1 MRFKKIIKIIAWLC
15 LGFVLICLFLFINFP
30 NIVEW
35 QIQKRLVQ
43 FSDSNDVEFDIQK
56 IGVFNTFISKIQIS
70 KAISIDSINID
81 YDIKNFSSI
90 HLTKVTI
97 SGLSLY
103 ARLDENNKIKFDSLK
118 LPNTSKD
125 QTRQPYL
132 SFLPFVPDKI
142 VLQNAKIVLHALNNE
157 FLIPFDV
164 LSTID
169 AKDGKILAR
178 AMLYPFGE
186 KIEALVNYD
195 VIKGVEFLKVQGKSF
210 DLVHINPFIS
220 KKPNGVQLKGQVD
233 FNLETDSPEKKWKI
247 NLSGASIAQPIEAS
261 LEEFSSTLSIDNQRI
276 NASGTFS
283 LSHLML
289 PVTQMEYAGTMDFN
303 NDYYFDLILHNGK
316 TEPEP
321 YQIIYES
328 IACTLKN
335 LQLNARFFGTPSR
348 ANGQIT
354 IDVGQ
359 GRIQHQK
366 DSLIFSDAKISSDMA
381 MDFTDKGKGVSSKIT
396 STANNI
402 MLKSELAESSFSAVN
417 LSGSFLLDKNNTPW
431 ASMILKASK
440 GEITSPEFKTKASGL
455 IIEVPIQYPNID
467 KKIYGRYFIPEI
479 SYNNQYNFSTAG
491 KILQTDLKEFQV
503 SGGVSLL
510 TLPDLKTQ
518 FSSIVG
524 FKKGLYASLDFKID
538 PVKLNYADIEKFIPQ
553 KLQVAEVDV
562 TASAKGKAEFLNHQL
577 KTSMGLNIKDGKIHI
592 QDTNF
597 TATGINTMMEFND
610 LIALETVPGQV
621 LTIDS
626 IEVNKIKIENAKIRF
641 TIEDG
646 KSWLVEN
653 IRFKWCNGLVS
664 TESIRFPQENNAYFL
679 TLYCDRLEMTQLL
692 KQMGAFNAQGSGTL
706 NGRIPVI
713 YSDGNISF
721 DNGFLFS
728 TPGKGGKV
736 VISNSDRITSGIPMD
751 NPQFAQLDLARE
763 ALKDFDYHWAKIV
776 FNTFEDTLD
785 VKMELN
791 GKPSKVLP
799 FEYKKEFGGF
809 VRVDASSPGS
819 QFEGIKL
826 DVNLKLPFNDV
837 MKFGNK
843 IKSILN

>member
-1 MRFKKIIKIIAWLC
+1 MRFKKIIKILIWLC
-15 LGFVLICLFLFINFP
+15 LGFVLTCFFLFINFP
-30 NIVEW
+30 NIVEP
-35 QIQKRLVQ
+35 QIQKRLAQ
-43 FSDSNDVEFDIQK
+43 FSGSNDVEFDIQK

-70 KAISIDSINID
+70 KTIFIDSINID
-81 YDIKNFSSI
+81 YDIKNLSSI

-103 ARLDENNKIKFDSLK
+103 ASLDENNEINFKGLKF
-118 LPNTSKD
+118 PNTPKD
-125 QTRQPYL
+125 QTSPPDL
-132 SFLPFVPDKI
+132 SFLPFLPDKI
-142 VLQNAKIVLHALNNE
+142 VLQNAKIVLHALNDE
-157 FLIPFDV
+157 FLIPFE
-164 LSTID
+164 TT
-169 AKDGKILAR
+169 
-178 AMLYPFGE
+178 
-186 KIEALVNYD
+186 
-195 VIKGVEFLKVQGKSF
+195 VQ
-210 DLVHINPFIS
+210 
-220 KKPNGVQLKGQVD
+220 
-233 FNLETDSPEKKWKI
+233 
-247 NLSGASIAQPIEAS
+247 
-261 LEEFSSTLSIDNQRI
+261 EFSSTLAIDNQRI

-283 LSHLML
+283 LSHSYL

>member
-1 MRFKKIIKIIAWLC
+1 MRFKKIIKILAWLC
-15 LGFVLICLFLFINFP
+15 LGFVLICLFLFINLP
-30 NIVEW
+30 NIVEP
-35 QIQKRLVQ
+35 QIQKRMAQ
-43 FSDSNDVEFDIQK
+43 FSGPNDVEFDIQK

-81 YDIKNFSSI
+81 YNIKNLSSI

-103 ARLDENNKIKFDSLK
+103 ASLDENNEIKFNGLK
-118 LPNTSKD
+118 FPNTSKD
-125 QTRQPYL
+125 QTSPPDL
-132 SFLPFVPDKI
+132 SFLPFLPDKI
-142 VLQNAKIVLHALNNE
+142 VLQNAKIILHALNEE

-164 LSTID
+164 LSTINS
-169 AKDGKILAR
+169 KDGKILAR
-178 AMLYPFGE
+178 TMLYPFGE

-195 VIKGVEFLKVQGKSF
+195 IIKGVEFLKVEGKSF
-210 DLVHINPFIS
+210 DLRHITPFIS
-220 KKPNGVQLKGQVD
+220 KKTNGVILKGQVD
-233 FNLETDSPEKKWKI
+233 FNLETDSPKKKWKI
-247 NLSGASIAQPIEAS
+247 NLSRAGLAHPFEAS
-261 LEEFSSTLSIDNQRI
+261 LKEFSSTLSIDNQRI

-283 LSHLML
+283 LSHSYL
-289 PVTQMEYAGTMDFN
+289 PVTQMEYTGTMDFN
-303 NDYYFDLILHNGK
+303 NDYYFDLILHNRK
-316 TEPEP
+316 TEP
-321 YQIIYES
+321 YQIVYES
-328 IACTLKN
+328 IAGTLKN
-335 LQLNARFFGTPSR
+335 LQLNARFFGTPSK

-366 DSLIFSDAKISSDMA
+366 DSLIFADAKIKSDIA
-381 MDFTDKGKGVSSKIT
+381 ADFTDHGKGVSSKIT
-396 STANNI
+396 STAKHI
-402 MLKSELAESSFSAVN
+402 MIKSELVESTFPSVN
-417 LSGSFLLDKNNTPW
+417 LSGLFLLDKNNTPS
-431 ASMILKASK
+431 ANMILKASK

-455 IIEVPIQYPNID
+455 NIEVPIHYPNID
-467 KKIYGRYFIPEI
+467 KKVYGRYSISKI

-503 SGGVSLL
+503 SGGLNFL

-518 FSSIVG
+518 FKSIVG
-524 FKKGLYASLDFKID
+524 FEKGLYASLNFNTD
-538 PVKLNYADIEKFIPQ
+538 PVKLNFADIEKLSPQ
-553 KLQVAEVDV
+553 KLQAADVDV
-562 TASAKGKAEFLNHQL
+562 TASAKGNLEFLNHQL
-577 KTSMGLNIKDGKIHI
+577 KTSMRLNINDGKIHMP
-592 QDTNF
+592 DTNF
-597 TATGINTMMEFND
+597 TAIGINTIVEFND
-610 LIALETVPGQV
+610 LLVLESVPGQI
-621 LTIDS
+621 LSIDS
-626 IEVNKIKIENAKIRF
+626 IEVNKVKIENAKIRF

-646 KSWLVEN
+646 KSLLVEN

-664 TESIRFPQENNAYFL
+664 TESIRFPQANNAYSL
-679 TLYCDRLEMTQLL
+679 TFYCDRLEMTQLL
-692 KQMGAFNAQGSGTL
+692 KQMGAFDAQGSGTL

-728 TPGKGGKV
+728 TPGSGGKV
-736 VISNSDRITSGIPMD
+736 VIANSDRITTGIPMD
-751 NPQFAQLDLARE
+751 NPQFAQLDLAQE
-763 ALKDFDYHWAKIV
+763 ALKDFDYQWAKLV

-791 GKPSKVLP
+791 GKPSKILP

-819 QFEGIKL
+819 QFQGIQL
-826 DVNLKLPFNDV
+826 DVNLKLPFNKV

>member
-1 MRFKKIIKIIAWLC
+1 
-15 LGFVLICLFLFINFP
+15 
-30 NIVEW
+30 
-35 QIQKRLVQ
+35 
-43 FSDSNDVEFDIQK
+43 
-56 IGVFNTFISKIQIS
+56 
-70 KAISIDSINID
+70 
-81 YDIKNFSSI
+81 
-90 HLTKVTI
+90 
-97 SGLSLY
+97 
-103 ARLDENNKIKFDSLK
+103 
-118 LPNTSKD
+118 
-125 QTRQPYL
+125 
-132 SFLPFVPDKI
+132 
-142 VLQNAKIVLHALNNE
+142 
-157 FLIPFDV
+157 
-164 LSTID
+164 
-169 AKDGKILAR
+169 
-178 AMLYPFGE
+178 
-186 KIEALVNYD
+186 
-195 VIKGVEFLKVQGKSF
+195 
-210 DLVHINPFIS
+210 
-220 KKPNGVQLKGQVD
+220 
-233 FNLETDSPEKKWKI
+233 
-247 NLSGASIAQPIEAS
+247 
-261 LEEFSSTLSIDNQRI
+261 
-276 NASGTFS
+276 
-283 LSHLML
+283 
-289 PVTQMEYAGTMDFN
+289 MDFN

-316 TEPEP
+316 TEP

-335 LQLNARFFGTPSR
+335 LQLNARFFGTPSK

-354 IDVGQ
+354 IDMGQ
-359 GRIQHQK
+359 GRILHQK
-366 DSLIFSDAKISSDMA
+366 DSLIFSDAKISSDMV
-381 MDFTDKGKGVSSKIT
+381 MDFTDKGKGVSSKFT

-402 MLKSELAESSFSAVN
+402 RIKSEPVESSFPAVN

-440 GEITSPEFKTKASGL
+440 GKITSPEFKTKASGL
-455 IIEVPIQYPNID
+455 NFEVRIHYPNID
-467 KKIYGRYFIPEI
+467 KKVYGKYFIPKI
-479 SYNNQYNFSTAG
+479 SYNNQYNFSTSG
-491 KILQTDLKEFQV
+491 KILQTDAKKFQV

-510 TLPDLKTQ
+510 TLPKVKAQ

-524 FKKGLYASLDFKID
+524 LEKSFYASLDFKID

-577 KTSMGLNIKDGKIHI
+577 KTSMQVNVNDGKIVI
-592 QDTNF
+592 PDTNF
-597 TATGINTMMEFND
+597 TAKGINTMLEFND
-610 LIALETVPGQV
+610 LLSLESVPGQV

-626 IEVNKIKIENAKIRF
+626 IEVNKVKIENAKIRF

-653 IRFKWCNGLVS
+653 IRFNWCNGLVS
-664 TESIRFPQENNAYFL
+664 TESIRFPQKNNAYFL
-679 TLYCDRLEMTQLL
+679 TFYCDRLEMTQFL

-706 NGRIPVI
+706 NGRIPMI

-736 VISNSDRITSGIPMD
+736 VIANSDRITSGIPMD
-751 NPQFAQLDLARE
+751 NPQFAQLDLAQE

>member
-1 MRFKKIIKIIAWLC
+1 MRFKKIIKILAWLC
-15 LGFVLICLFLFINFP
+15 LGFVLICVFLFINFP
-30 NIVEW
+30 NIVEP
-35 QIQKRLVQ
+35 QIQKRLAQ
-43 FSDSNDVEFDIQK
+43 FSGSNDVEFDIQK
-56 IGVFNTFISKIQIS
+56 IGVFNTFISKIRIS

-81 YDIKNFSSI
+81 YDIKNLSSI

-103 ARLDENNKIKFDSLK
+103 ASLDENNKIKFDGLK
-118 LPNTSKD
+118 FPNTSKD
-125 QTRQPYL
+125 QTRRPDL
-132 SFLPFVPDKI
+132 SFLPFLPDKI
-142 VLQNAKIVLHALNNE
+142 VLQNAKIILNALNDE

-164 LSTID
+164 LSTINS
-169 AKDGKILAR
+169 KDGKILAR
-178 AMLYPFGE
+178 TMLYPFGE

-195 VIKGVEFLKVQGKSF
+195 IIKGVEFLKVEGKSF
-210 DLVHINPFIS
+210 DLDHITPFIS

-233 FNLETDSPEKKWKI
+233 FNLETDSPKKKWKI
-247 NLSGASIAQPIEAS
+247 NLSRADLAHPFEAS
-261 LEEFSSTLSIDNQRI
+261 VEDLATTLLIDNQKI

-283 LSHLML
+283 LSHSLL

-303 NDYYFDLILHNGK
+303 NDYYFDLILHNHK
-316 TEPEP
+316 TEP
-321 YQIIYES
+321 YQIVYES
-328 IACTLKN
+328 IAGTLKN
-335 LQLNARFFGTPSR
+335 LQLNARFFGTPSN

-359 GRIQHQK
+359 GGIQHQK
-366 DSLIFSDAKISSDMA
+366 DSLIFSDAKISSNMA
-381 MDFTDKGKGVSSKIT
+381 MDFTDGGKGVSLKIT
-396 STANNI
+396 STAKHI
-402 MLKSELAESSFSAVN
+402 MFKSELVESTFPAVN
-417 LSGSFLLDKNNTPW
+417 LSGSFLLDKNNTPS
-431 ASMILKASK
+431 ANMILKASK
-440 GEITSPEFKTKASGL
+440 GKITSPEFKTSASGL
-455 IIEVPIQYPNID
+455 NIEAPIHYPNID
-467 KKIYGRYFIPEI
+467 KKVYGKYSISKI
-479 SYNNQYNFSTAG
+479 SYNNQYNFSTSG

-510 TLPDLKTQ
+510 TLPNLKTQ
-518 FSSIVG
+518 FKSIVG
-524 FKKGLYASLDFKID
+524 FGKGLYASLDFKTA
-538 PVKLNYADIEKFIPQ
+538 PVRLNFSDIEKLSPT
-553 KLQVAEVDV
+553 KLQTADVDV
-562 TASAKGKAEFLNHQL
+562 TISAKGAAEFLKHQL
-577 KTSMGLNIKDGKIHI
+577 KTSMQVNINDGKIVMP
-592 QDTNF
+592 DTNF
-597 TATGINTMMEFND
+597 SATGINTIVEFID
-610 LIALETVPGQV
+610 LMALESVPGQV

-626 IEVNKIKIENAKIRF
+626 IEVNKVKIENAKIRF

-646 KSWLVEN
+646 KSLLVEN

-728 TPGKGGKV
+728 TPGSGGKV
-736 VISNSDRITSGIPMD
+736 VIANSDRIIAGIPMD
-751 NPQFAQLDLARE
+751 NPQFAQLDLAQE
-763 ALKDFDYHWAKIV
+763 ALKDFDYQWAKLV

-799 FEYKKEFGGF
+799 FEYKKELGGF

-819 QFEGIKL
+819 HFQGIKL